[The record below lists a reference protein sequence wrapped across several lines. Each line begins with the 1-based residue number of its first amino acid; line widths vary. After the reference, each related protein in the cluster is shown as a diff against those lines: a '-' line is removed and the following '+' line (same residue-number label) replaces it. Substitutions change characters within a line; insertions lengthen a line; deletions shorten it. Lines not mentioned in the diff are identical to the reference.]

1 MSMKEKIAEL
11 GIDEEKASALSELF
25 DSAISTV
32 NDELT
37 KIRQVNENLL
47 KDKVKWKE
55 QNENALTEAEKI
67 KNEALRQAG
76 DWETLEANLKA
87 GHQSE
92 LDKLKDQI
100 ANRDK
105 LILGK
110 QTESVINDLASK
122 FVDPNVGKMML
133 KNMVTTNYSESG
145 EPVTSLNGL
154 DGQSLT
160 SDVGLFAEKLKGIE
174 GFASVLKGVDSSGG
188 GAQGGSGGSGVTK
201 SLKDM
206 TATEEAI
213 FANENPEEYRRMIG
227 A

>member
-47 KDKVKWKE
+47 QDKVKWKK
-55 QNENALTEAEKI
+55 QNDEALTEAEKI

-92 LDKLKDQI
+92 LDKLKDQL
-100 ANRDK
+100 AGRDK

-110 QTESVINDLASK
+110 QNESVINDLASLFK
-122 FVDPNVGKMML
+122 EQIVGKMML

-145 EPVTSLNGL
+145 DPVTSLNGL
-154 DGQSLT
+154 DGKSLT
-160 SDVGLFAEKLKGIE
+160 TDSAAFAETLKGIE

-188 GAQGGSGGSGVTK
+188 GANGGNGGNGVVPGDK
-201 SLKDM
+201 DAEYKQRLKDAGL
-206 TATEEAI
+206 TQ
-213 FANENPEEYRRMIG
+213 
-227 A
+227 

>member
-1 MSMKEKIAEL
+1 MNFKETIAKL
-11 GIDEEKASALSELF
+11 GIDNEDAVNALSELF
-25 DSAISTV
+25 ENQQNEITKIKQV
-32 NDELT
+32 ND
-37 KIRQVNENLL
+37 NLL
-47 KDKVKWKE
+47 TDKVKWKE
-55 QNENALTEAEKI
+55 QNENALSEAEKI
-67 KNEALRQAG
+67 KNEALRKQG
-76 DWETLEANLKA
+76 DWETLEANLNA
-87 GHQSE
+87 THQSD
-92 LDKLKDQI
+92 LDKLKEQI

-122 FVDPNVGKMML
+122 FVDPNVGKLML
-133 KNMVTTNYSESG
+133 RNMVVTNYSESG

>member
-25 DSAISTV
+25 DGAISTV

-145 EPVTSLNGL
+145 DPITSLNGL
-154 DGQSLT
+154 DGKSLT
-160 SDVGLFAEKLKGIE
+160 TDSAAFAETLKGID

-188 GAQGGSGGSGVTK
+188 GANGSNGGSGVPAK
-201 SLKDM
+201 EQQNAVDVLYG
-206 TATEEAI
+206 
-213 FANENPEEYRRMIG
+213 NN
-227 A
+227 

>member
-1 MSMKEKIAEL
+1 MSMKEKIAAL

-47 KDKVKWKE
+47 QDKVKWKK
-55 QNENALTEAEKI
+55 QNDEALTEAEKI

-87 GHQSE
+87 THQSE
-92 LDKLKDQI
+92 LDKLKEQI
-100 ANRDK
+100 AGRDK

-110 QTESVINDLASK
+110 QNESVINDLASLFK
-122 FVDPNVGKMML
+122 EQSVGKMML

-145 EPVTSLNGL
+145 EPITSLNGL

-160 SDVGLFAEKLKGIE
+160 TDSAAFADTLKNIE

-188 GAQGGSGGSGVTK
+188 GAGGSNGGNGVVPNDK
-201 SLKDM
+201 DADFKQRLKNAGL
-206 TATEEAI
+206 T
-213 FANENPEEYRRMIG
+213 
-227 A
+227 